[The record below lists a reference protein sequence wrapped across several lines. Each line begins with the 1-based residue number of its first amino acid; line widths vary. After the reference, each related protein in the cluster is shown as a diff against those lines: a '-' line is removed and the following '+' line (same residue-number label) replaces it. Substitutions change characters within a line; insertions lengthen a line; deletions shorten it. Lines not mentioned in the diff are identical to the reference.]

1 MQYLK
6 IILNWRKM
14 FLIVMKI
21 INAKKKKIL
30 KLVMA
35 SYFLMH
41 SIFINLVLYMFL
53 TGFVR
58 FTHVVCECDCS

>member
-1 MQYLK
+1 
-6 IILNWRKM
+6 
-14 FLIVMKI
+14 
-21 INAKKKKIL
+21 
-30 KLVMA
+30 MA

-58 FTHVVCECDCS
+58 FPHVVCESVIAADGL